1 MDYPKELDYLIEK
14 LENHS
19 ELVEKL
25 MIIKDFCEASNNE
38 INYLRNQIEYKQSD
52 EDSEEVYSYEEFQE
66 LKAITEAVKQEIIEI
81 KNQYEMLNTELEDL
95 EKQLEISDA
104 KVLEL
109 NNQLYNLEEASID
122 NFPVSDKICIG
133 SAKRIS
139 DESTQKNDGYN
150 KMLITE
156 TFEFQTLNK
165 GIWTKSKQQ
174 PMFYLSSEIRKGKE
188 IKYKSLFN
196 EPDKRY
202 VITTDSSIH
211 QLITG
216 NHLFQEFISN
226 INKKRMFTFIEF
238 NESYD
243 VKHAKNFNYNSDQ
256 IAAILLPYIWK
267 QLPIINRINMN
278 NFKKIVTIFKFDNKG
293 IIADKFRFFIIY
305 KESNGVLKYHEIDSN
320 SKFITNVKF
329 NFIEQN
335 LYCDSLK
342 TFNDMDIIND
352 NKLEIQQHIK
362 DNLKQAWNNEVVG
375 YIHEI
380 INNGSGTYK
389 IEYKFDF
396 NFNQTTTSDNLP
408 QLFLA
413 LKDYCRFEIVNK
425 SRMNRMTENVPKLY
439 SKDYN
444 DKILNH
450 YVTEFIKE
458 EYDKLDL
465 EQLSGSIEPDIVIVS
480 Y

>member
-1 MDYPKELDYLIEK
+1 MDYLKELDYLIEK
-14 LENHS
+14 FGNHN
-19 ELVEKL
+19 ELIEKL
-25 MIIKDFCEASNNE
+25 LSIKDFCVISINE
-38 INYLRNQIEYKQSD
+38 INYLRNQLEDKQSD

-66 LKAITEAVKQEIIEI
+66 LKAFAEATKQEIIET
-81 KNQYEMLNTELEDL
+81 KNKYEMLNTELEEL
-95 EKQLEISDA
+95 EIQLEISDV

-109 NNQLYNLEEASID
+109 NNQLNILEEASIV
-122 NFPVSDKICIG
+122 NFPVSDKIYIG

-150 KMLITE
+150 KILIFE

-165 GIWTKSKQQ
+165 GFWTKTKQQ
-174 PMFYLSSEIRKGKE
+174 SMFYLSSKIEKRKE
-188 IKYKSLFN
+188 TNYKSLFN
-196 EPDKRY
+196 DSDKRY
-202 VITTDSSIH
+202 VIITDSSIH

-216 NHLFQEFISN
+216 NRLFQEFISN
-226 INKKRMFTFIEF
+226 VNRKRMFTFIEF
-238 NESYD
+238 NESYAI
-243 VKHAKNFNYNSDQ
+243 KHAKNFNYNSDQ
-256 IAAILLPYIWK
+256 VAAVLLPYIWK

-278 NFKKIVTIFKFDNKG
+278 NFIKIVTIFKFNNNG
-293 IIADKFRFFIIY
+293 IIADEFRFFIIY
-305 KESNGVLKYHEIDSN
+305 KESNGILKYHEIDRN
-320 SKFITNVKF
+320 IKFITNVKF

-342 TFNDMDIIND
+342 TFDDMEKIND

-380 INNGSGTYK
+380 VNNGSGTYK

-396 NFNQTTTSDNLP
+396 NFNQTITSDNLP

-413 LKDYCRFEIVNK
+413 LKYYCRFEIINK
-425 SRMNRMTENVPKLY
+425 SQMKRMTENVSRLF
-439 SKDYN
+439 SKDHN

-450 YVTEFIKE
+450 YVTDFIKE

-465 EQLSGSIEPDIVIVS
+465 KQLSGPIEPDMVIVS